1 MSNAQE
7 KMREDMRKTCDNFP
21 GAFSHCEYVG
31 YNQERWRIFDV
42 NHKLIAMGMSQE
54 SAWENAARVKPIEV
68 QND

>member
-1 MSNAQE
+1 MLYE
-7 KMREDMRKTCDNFP
+7 VIT
-21 GAFSHCEYVG
+21 HCEYVG